1 MNEKQK
7 KRELDFVLHYYQE
20 GRLDG
25 RKAFRA
31 WSRRV
36 GIGRTV
42 LFRRVVRYAVAACLL
57 LALGAS
63 VFVYQW
69 WQENRSVELVADA
82 RLQVCR
88 LPDGTVV
95 TLSPHA
101 TLSYNP
107 GDFKTGKRAV
117 VLKGTAYFE
126 VTHNPQTP
134 FSVTTQYARVKVLG
148 TRFQVQESGRETR
161 AWVRDGRVLFASSAH
176 GGGVVLTRGM
186 EAVLSH
192 GSSVPRRVTP
202 SLNPEAWRTGSFVYN
217 DAPLEK
223 VLEELSRYYGVR
235 LTASEPDR
243 RLTATLPA
251 DDLERVVRMIET
263 SLNIRIK
270 R

>member
-1 MNEKQK
+1 M
-7 KRELDFVLHYYQE
+7 
-20 GRLDG
+20 
-25 RKAFRA
+25 
-31 WSRRV
+31 
-36 GIGRTV
+36 
-42 LFRRVVRYAVAACLL
+42 
-57 LALGAS
+57 
-63 VFVYQW
+63 
-69 WQENRSVELVADA
+69 
-82 RLQVCR
+82 
-88 LPDGTVV
+88 
-95 TLSPHA
+95 
-101 TLSYNP
+101 
-107 GDFKTGKRAV
+107 
-117 VLKGTAYFE
+117 
-126 VTHNPQTP
+126 
-134 FSVTTQYARVKVLG
+134 TTQYARVKVLG

>member
-82 RLQVCR
+82 VCR
-88 LPDGTVV
+88 CAVCPTVRWLPFR
-95 TLSPHA
+95 P
-101 TLSYNP
+101 
-107 GDFKTGKRAV
+107 
-117 VLKGTAYFE
+117 
-126 VTHNPQTP
+126 
-134 FSVTTQYARVKVLG
+134 
-148 TRFQVQESGRETR
+148 
-161 AWVRDGRVLFASSAH
+161 
-176 GGGVVLTRGM
+176 
-186 EAVLSH
+186 
-192 GSSVPRRVTP
+192 TP
-202 SLNPEAWRTGSFVYN
+202 SYLIIREILRPEK
-217 DAPLEK
+217 E
-223 VLEELSRYYGVR
+223 R
-235 LTASEPDR
+235 LF
-243 RLTATLPA
+243 
-251 DDLERVVRMIET
+251 
-263 SLNIRIK
+263 
-270 R
+270 